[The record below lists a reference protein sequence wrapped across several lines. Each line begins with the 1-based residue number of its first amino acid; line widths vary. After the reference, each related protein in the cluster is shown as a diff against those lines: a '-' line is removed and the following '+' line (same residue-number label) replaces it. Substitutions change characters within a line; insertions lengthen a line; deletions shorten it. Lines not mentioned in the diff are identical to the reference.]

1 MNTLRFTRLELN
13 NWRNF
18 KEVSVPLA
26 RRSFIVGPNAVG
38 KSNLLDAVR
47 FLRDL
52 VLDGG
57 GLAKAVDLRG
67 GMAAVRS
74 LHAKQVT
81 DVMVAAEAG
90 DETGAGWRYELR
102 FNQAS
107 RAQPQP
113 RVLSERVWRISTD
126 GTRNSVLNR
135 PSEPDS
141 KDPDQLTQTALQQV
155 TQNKDFRELADF
167 FRSVAYLHIV
177 PQLVR
182 EEQRPRKDTLGPDP
196 YGRDLLDRLAN
207 TPRPQQR
214 SRLKQIER
222 ILKRV
227 APQLRE
233 MRLERDNHG
242 RPHLKAK
249 FLHWRGFGALQ
260 NETQFSDGTL
270 RLIGLLWALQ
280 EVGEPLLLEEPELS
294 LHTQIVTRLAGFIH
308 RAQTAGGGRQVLLS
322 THSEHLLADSGIA
335 PEEILL
341 VTPADE
347 GSRVVCGAEH
357 RQVSRLMK
365 AGMLPSEAVIPQ
377 TTTRQMELFDFVPA

>member
-1 MNTLRFTRLELN
+1 
-13 NWRNF
+13 
-18 KEVSVPLA
+18 
-26 RRSFIVGPNAVG
+26 
-38 KSNLLDAVR
+38 LLDAVR

-57 GLAKAVDLRG
+57 GLAKAVELRG

-74 LHAKQVT
+74 LHAKQVN
-81 DVMVAAEAG
+81 DVMVAVEVG
-90 DETGAGWRYELR
+90 NDGSGGWRYELE
-102 FNQAS
+102 FNQHAKES
-107 RAQPQP
+107 SQP
-113 RVLSERVWRISTD
+113 RVRREQVWRICTD
-126 GTRNSVLNR
+126 GSRASKLRR
-135 PSEPDS
+135 PNDPDR
-141 KDPDQLTQTALQQV
+141 KDPLQLTQTALQQV

-182 EEQRPRKDTLGPDP
+182 EEQRPRSDALGPDP
-196 YGRDLLDRLAN
+196 YGRDLLDRVAN
-207 TPRPQQR
+207 TPKAQQR
-214 SRLKQIER
+214 GRLKQIES

-227 APQLRE
+227 VPQLRE
-233 MRLERDNHG
+233 IRQEQDSHG

-249 FLHWRGFGALQ
+249 FQHWRGFGAMQ

-280 EVGEPLLLEEPELS
+280 EAAEPLLLEEPELS
-294 LHTQIVTRLAGFIH
+294 LHTQIVGRLAGFIH
-308 RAQTAGGGRQVLLS
+308 RAQTAGGGRQVLVS
-322 THSEHLLADSGIA
+322 THSEHLLGDSGIA

-347 GSRVVCGAEH
+347 GSQVVCGAEH
-357 RQVSRLMK
+357 KQVSRLMR
-365 AGMLPSEAVIPQ
+365 AGILPSEAVIPQ